1 MFDAVKRAVELVL
14 EWVVILLM
22 TVLAVVVLVGVAWR
36 VAGAALSWYDEAA
49 GILLCWLTFY
59 GAALAALKRQHIG
72 VPDIVRMLDE
82 GPRKIAFVVAEV
94 LVFAFFI
101 LVAWVGTE
109 VLVILEGTYLVSMPE
124 IPVWV
129 AQSVIPIGAVLF
141 IIAEALAVPDAWRR
155 AMPKRSATHDVA
167 ATE

>member
-1 MFDAVKRAVELVL
+1 MFVAVKNAVERVL

-59 GAALAALKRQHIG
+59 GAALAALKRAHIG
-72 VPDIVRMLDE
+72 VPDIVTMLPL
-82 GPRKIAFVVAEV
+82 GSRKLAFVLAEA
-94 LVFAFFI
+94 LVFAFFA
-101 LVAWVGTE
+101 LVAWVGYD

-124 IPVWV
+124 IPITV

-141 IIAEALAVPDAWRR
+141 IIAEVLSLPDGWRR
-155 AMPKRSATHDVA
+155 TVANRMSANAGASSH
-167 ATE
+167 

>member
-1 MFDAVKRAVELVL
+1 MFADVKRMVERLL

-36 VAGAALSWYDEAA
+36 AAGSALSWYDEAA

-72 VPDIVRMLDE
+72 VPDIVRMLDP
-82 GPRKIAFVVAEV
+82 GVRRIAFVVAEA

-101 LVAWVGTE
+101 LVAWVGYE

-141 IIAEALAVPDAWRR
+141 IIGEALALPDAWRQ
-155 AMPKRSATHDVA
+155 AMPKLSATHDIA